1 MLRSA
6 GDSPDV
12 LPGNYTQ
19 GSLPIASGSYHKI
32 AWVTDRP
39 GGAGFMMS
47 DGSSWL
53 IPNKRIE
60 SYSGTTNGSGD
71 YTVVYSPAF
80 SVTPNVQPVT
90 YPPADGVTRVRVT
103 ASDANGF
110 TVRTERNASVT
121 ILSIDVLSIGVS
133 GVSGVPV
140 RVLVTES

>member
-1 MLRSA
+1 MLRSS

-12 LPGNYTQ
+12 LPGTYTL
-19 GSLPIASGSYHKI
+19 GTIPVASANYHKI

-39 GGAGFMMS
+39 GGPGFMMS
-47 DGSSWL
+47 DGSAWV

-71 YTVVYSPAF
+71 FTVVYSPAF
-80 SVTPNVQPVT
+80 SSAPNVQPVT
-90 YPPADGVTRVRVT
+90 YPPADGITRVRVT
-103 ASDANGF
+103 SADASGF